1 MSGVGISCKMLM
13 LMYLICQSL
22 SVC

>member
-13 LMYLICQSL
+13 LLYLICQSL